1 MSFNANKWTG
11 ATNAPCKYEFFWK
24 ELQSITEERDL
35 GVVMTI
41 QCNWIKQIEKKLER
55 FPGFFTLS
63 THRVQW
69 MFVFPY
75 TKSLLSQH
83 LEYCVHARVGTYS
96 KNGKLNGHVL

>member
-11 ATNAPCKYEFFWK
+11 ATNTPCMQVQVFWK
-24 ELQSITEERDL
+24 ELQSITEELDL

-41 QCNWIKQIEKKLER
+41 QCNWIKQIDKKIR
-55 FPGFFTLS
+55 QFPGFFTVS

-75 TKSLLSQH
+75 TSH
-83 LEYCVHARVGTYS
+83 Y
-96 KNGKLNGHVL
+96 